1 MLRLP
6 FDKAEAFAQNSPP
19 VFFSYLPRYLHRLLP
34 ILALGLSGCVAVNTG
49 DGTKLMT
56 LNGFKRHATENL
68 VGSLRV
74 AEEVTRGAV
83 QFRAEKGRWPVTKD
97 EILVGLVRAGR
108 EPEFAEEVATLE
120 LRWEEGDPLYS
131 FRMVSGP
138 VWIIRL
144 KLTDETP

>member
-1 MLRLP
+1 MV
-6 FDKAEAFAQNSPP
+6 PP
-19 VFFSYLPRYLHRLLP
+19 VFSPFAARCLQPLVLT
-34 ILALGLSGCVAVNTG
+34 LALAMSGCVAVNTG

-97 EILVGLVRAGR
+97 EILVGLVKAGR

-120 LRWEEGDPLYS
+120 LRWEQGDPLYS
-131 FRMVSGP
+131 FRMFSGP
-138 VWIIRL
+138 VWTIRL
-144 KLTDETP
+144 KLTDATP